1 MTSGPAGRF
10 YIRYAIQRWDD
21 AKWFIGSFVV
31 VLLGLTVYSILAH
44 RSSLTYVIVLFMEA
58 VFLLGLWTFRRTS
71 YLEIGDEGLRV
82 RYLLT
87 RLELPFT
94 AVTRVRK
101 QPLGV
106 AFQPAER
113 RRYVNRFVRRLS
125 RDPAVY
131 IRLDRRESELIEEV
145 TRRLGAR
152 MVNGADLILPITDVD
167 DFLSAV
173 RGRLRGGSG

>member
-1 MTSGPAGRF
+1 MSSVPADRF

-31 VLLGLTVYSILAH
+31 VLLALTVYSIAVH
-44 RSSLTYVIVLFMEA
+44 RSALTFLIVLVMEA
-58 VFLLGLWTFRRTS
+58 CFLLGLWTFRRMA
-71 YLEIGDEGLRV
+71 YLEIGTEGLRV
-82 RYLLT
+82 QYLLT
-87 RLELPFT
+87 RVELPFR

-113 RRYVNRFVRRLS
+113 RRYVNRFVRRLL

-131 IRLDRRESELIEEV
+131 IRIDRREVELIQDLE
-145 TRRLGAR
+145 RRLGGR
-152 MVNGADLILPITDVD
+152 MVNGADVILPITDVD
-167 DFLSAV
+167 AFLAAV
-173 RGRLRGGSG
+173 KERLRGGSG

>member
-1 MTSGPAGRF
+1 MSGATGDRF

-21 AKWFIGSFVV
+21 AKWFIGSFVG
-31 VLLGLTVYSILAH
+31 VLLALTIYSIAVH
-44 RSSLTYVIVLFMEA
+44 RSSVTYVIVLVIE
-58 VFLLGLWTFRRTS
+58 VLFLLGLWTFRRTS
-71 YLEIGDEGLRV
+71 YLEIGDEGLRL

-106 AFQPAER
+106 AFQQADR

-125 RDPAVY
+125 RDPAAY
-131 IRLDRRESELIEEV
+131 IRIDRRERELIEEV

-152 MVNGADLILPITDVD
+152 MVNGADVILPITDVD
-167 DFLSAV
+167 AFVDAV
-173 RGRLRGGSG
+173 RGRLRGGGG

>member
-1 MTSGPAGRF
+1 MTAGPAGRF

-21 AKWFIGSFVV
+21 AKWFIGSFVI
-31 VLLGLTVYSILAH
+31 VLLGLTVYSILVH
-44 RSSLTYVIVLFMEA
+44 RSSLTYVIVLFMEV

-152 MVNGADLILPITDVD
+152 MVNGADLILPLTDLD
-167 DFLSAV
+167 AFLDAV